1 MMLIISKFLGL
12 ALRPRGTRL
21 RTAKILK
28 FKKTKKNSNPTIIIF
43 SILISDREY
52 TCCQQIE
59 IPKKKMLL
67 SKSSLRQTHNR
78 SIDYH

>member
-28 FKKTKKNSNPTIIIF
+28 FKKTKKKFKPHDNYFFPF
-43 SILISDREY
+43 
-52 TCCQQIE
+52 
-59 IPKKKMLL
+59 
-67 SKSSLRQTHNR
+67 
-78 SIDYH
+78 

>member
-28 FKKTKKNSNPTIIIF
+28 FKKN
-43 SILISDREY
+43 
-52 TCCQQIE
+52 Q
-59 IPKKKMLL
+59 KKKF
-67 SKSSLRQTHNR
+67 KSHDN
-78 SIDYH
+78 YFFPF

>member
-28 FKKTKKNSNPTIIIF
+28 IKKN
-43 SILISDREY
+43 
-52 TCCQQIE
+52 Q
-59 IPKKKMLL
+59 KKFKP
-67 SKSSLRQTHNR
+67 HDNYFFHF
-78 SIDYH
+78 DF